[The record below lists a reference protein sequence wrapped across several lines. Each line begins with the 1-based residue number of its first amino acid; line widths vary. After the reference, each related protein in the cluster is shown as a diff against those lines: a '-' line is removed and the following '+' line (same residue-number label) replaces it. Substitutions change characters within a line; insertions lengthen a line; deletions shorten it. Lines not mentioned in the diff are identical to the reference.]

1 MSQNPQLGEAGV
13 PPELSV
19 LMNLRSLR
27 LSECKLSSLP
37 ASLLT
42 LTELQSIDLSKNNFT
57 TFFETDGLTAVDV
70 QW

>member
-1 MSQNPQLGEAGV
+1 MSQNPQLGEVGV